1 MHYLSKTFKLIV
13 PRDLT
18 WDDVERLLGITKSS
32 LSHVQLKNGTVVG
45 HVTRN
50 MSSKLQFFIKYEGL
64 LEMKVSGAGFTQR
77 IKTYCISSE
86 QEKAKSFYW
95 FQEKLR
101 HLIPRKLKCVLNQCA
116 LNWSSSISD

>member
-13 PRDLT
+13 PGDLT

-64 LEMKVSGAGFTQR
+64 FEMKVSGAEFTRR
-77 IKTYCISSE
+77 I
-86 QEKAKSFYW
+86 
-95 FQEKLR
+95 
-101 HLIPRKLKCVLNQCA
+101 
-116 LNWSSSISD
+116 

>member
-13 PRDLT
+13 PGDLV
-18 WDDVERLLGITKSS
+18 WDDAERLLGIAKSS

-64 LEMKVSGAGFTQR
+64 LEMKISGAGFTQW
-77 IKTYCISSE
+77 I
-86 QEKAKSFYW
+86 
-95 FQEKLR
+95 
-101 HLIPRKLKCVLNQCA
+101 
-116 LNWSSSISD
+116 